1 MNCDFYDGK
10 VVMRIEL
17 TFEILKTGRAKYN
30 RQSKRR

>member
-17 TFEILKTGRAKYN
+17 TFEILKN
-30 RQSKRR
+30 RQGKI